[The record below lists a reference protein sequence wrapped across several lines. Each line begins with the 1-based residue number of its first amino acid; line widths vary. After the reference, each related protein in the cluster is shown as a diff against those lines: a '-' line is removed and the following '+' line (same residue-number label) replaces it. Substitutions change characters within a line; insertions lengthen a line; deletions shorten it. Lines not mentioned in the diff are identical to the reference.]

1 MTKCYFGAD
10 KSENKKTV
18 QSFVFRQPYLESK
31 TYNLLRNFEP
41 TLLNWGDIIK
51 NCKWKLLNLQVSYE
65 NLKKKINKK

>member
-31 TYNLLRNFEP
+31 TYNLLK
-41 TLLNWGDIIK
+41 TLSPRYLIEEI
-51 NCKWKLLNLQVSYE
+51 
-65 NLKKKINKK
+65 

>member
-41 TLLNWGDIIK
+41 TLLN
-51 NCKWKLLNLQVSYE
+51 
-65 NLKKKINKK
+65 